1 MTNTLLRPC
10 TALAW
15 ALALI
20 GMTASAQTFAQTP
33 AAAEATPF
41 KLTTGLYR
49 LSGGQLPN
57 ATGVDVNL
65 RYTSDRSGEVWL
77 GVFRAPARG
86 QDGAFVQTRTGWDTI
101 YSVGPVRLQPSL
113 QAASG
118 GFWGG
123 SVSVETGD
131 SWYLGAG
138 LGRTNLRTYVNL
150 NFDPNDAW
158 MLSGGYRW
166 TGSRSLG
173 LQVVRDNRQ
182 NPDQQHLHL
191 VYRTALAEGH
201 RLTLDALYKKG
212 LVDGE
217 PIKRLGLSATYD
229 WPRFFARVAY
239 DPKVN
244 FTPQDMW
251 RVQLGTRF

>member
-1 MTNTLLRPC
+1 MPC
-10 TALAW
+10 TILNPCTG
-15 ALALI
+15 LALVLALV
-20 GMTASAQTFAQTP
+20 GTTVCAQTS
-33 AAAEATPF
+33 AETTPF

-49 LSGGQLPN
+49 LSGAQLPR

-65 RYTSDRSGEVWL
+65 RYTSDRVGDAWL
-77 GVFRAPARG
+77 GVFRLPG
-86 QDGAFVQTRTGWDTI
+86 QEQAGAFIQTRAGWDKV

-123 SVSVETGD
+123 SFSVETGD

-138 LGRTNLRTYVNL
+138 LGRTNLRNYVNL

-166 TGSRSLG
+166 QGSRSLG

-182 NPDQQHLHL
+182 NPDQQHVHL
-191 VYRTALAEGH
+191 VYRTALADGQ
-201 RLTLDALYKKG
+201 RFTLDALYKKG

-244 FTPQDMW
+244 FTSQDMM
-251 RVQLGTRF
+251 RVQVGARF